1 MDFSDSEMPYIVR
14 FFLQKEDQIGTN
26 QGSEC
31 SGTIIDN
38 HWIVTSFACCEN
50 IAAFKL
56 LDFGRKRMT
65 IVKQG
70 QGSTVSY
77 RTTSSGPERTK
88 NWKKLRLYE
97 RGSSWISHSG
107 LNQIG
112 PLEIENQEYDV
123 CLIRNRS
130 LRT

>member
-1 MDFSDSEMPYIVR
+1 MPYIVR
-14 FFLQKEDQIGTN
+14 FFLQKEDEIGTKE
-26 QGSEC
+26 GSEC

-70 QGSTVSY
+70 QGSTVLGGTTGT
-77 RTTSSGPERTK
+77 RTDQ
-88 NWKKLRLYE
+88 KLEKIPNFSNRVV
-97 RGSSWISHSG
+97 RGS
-107 LNQIG
+107 L
-112 PLEIENQEYDV
+112 IEA
-123 CLIRNRS
+123 
-130 LRT
+130 